1 MIRVSKSMKYNVAK
15 NLAIC
20 RKIHLGMSYV
30 NQKIQIDQV
39 TDLQLIVRT
48 AFLVIY
54 VGNI

>member
-1 MIRVSKSMKYNVAK
+1 MIRVSKSMKYNVAE

-39 TDLQLIVRT
+39 TDLQLIIRT